1 VINVAVRGADIL
13 ILVEGATPDT
23 FIVVGGQQSATISES
38 VETVETTNKLTN
50 GFKEFEY
57 GFGEWKISADGIY
70 VSDDAGFQKLKDA
83 MRAKTKVKVRIK
95 EEGVDVE
102 EGLALITSR
111 DLEGKYDD
119 SATYSVELQGT
130 GALTPVSA

>member
-1 VINVAVRGADIL
+1 MKKMAVRGADIL
-13 ILVEGATPDT
+13 ILVNNV
-23 FIVVGGQQSATISES
+23 VVGGQQSATISES

-70 VSDDAGFQKLKDA
+70 VTGDAGFTALKNA
-83 MRAKTKVKVRIK
+83 MRSKTKVTVRIR

-102 EGLALITSR
+102 EGTALVTSR

-130 GALTPVSA
+130 GALTAVGA

>member
-1 VINVAVRGADIL
+1 MAVRGADIL
-13 ILVEGATPDT
+13 LLVEGATAGT
-23 FIVVGGQQSATISES
+23 YIVVGGQQSATISES

-70 VSDDAGFQKLKDA
+70 VTDDAGFEKLKTA
-83 MRAKTKVKVRIK
+83 MRNKEKIKVRIQ
-95 EEGVDVE
+95 EEGQPTE
-102 EGLALITSR
+102 EGTALITSR

-130 GALTPVSA
+130 GALTPASA